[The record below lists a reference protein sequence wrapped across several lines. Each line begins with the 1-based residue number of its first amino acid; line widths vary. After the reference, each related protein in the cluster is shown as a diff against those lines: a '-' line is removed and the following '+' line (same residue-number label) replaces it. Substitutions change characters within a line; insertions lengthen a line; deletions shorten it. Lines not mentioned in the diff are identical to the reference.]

1 MHHGGGTIAP
11 GTTVLQLAARIA
23 NCSTVYFQNRPL
35 AVTALGARRSPRPD
49 SARPSHA
56 FSWTVSPLTPRTARD
71 QIRARRDFIPTSKP
85 GCSHVA
91 GFFLPDRFQKGR
103 LPFRPRPSTG
113 RAPPKIPKCSR
124 KRLAC
129 SFGGR
134 SSTLSASRLK
144 SLGRSLA
151 FCSVGRAG
159 RSSWS
164 SSSSRTNSG
173 SLRNFWMHL

>member
-1 MHHGGGTIAP
+1 MAHHGGGTIAP

-134 SSTLSASRLK
+134 SLMLSQSRLK
-144 SLGRSLA
+144 SLGRFLFVA
-151 FCSVGRAG
+151 AMAAG
-159 RSSWS
+159 CGVTWLNEA
-164 SSSSRTNSG
+164 T
-173 SLRNFWMHL
+173 LPA